1 MSAALQ
7 IQSLSLRLGEAGR
20 VLLDDVSIEVAAGET
35 VGVVG
40 ESGSGKSLTALSVL
54 QLLPGTEMQIAPNSR
69 IRLQAQELLGASQAS
84 LEALRGS
91 RVAMVFQ
98 EPMTALN
105 PVRSIG
111 GQMSEVIA
119 RHCRLEGTAVRER
132 ALKLLRDV
140 RIVDVERVFDSF
152 PHQLSGGMRQRV
164 LIAMAFSSEP
174 ALLIADEATTALDVT
189 VQAQILELLQTLVRE
204 RRVACLMI
212 SHDLAV
218 IRQNCDRVY
227 VMYRGKVVES
237 GTSREVIEQPRH
249 PYTQSLLAA
258 LPARRPARTPSASVG
273 PCILELAD
281 LTVRHGRHQGLLSR
295 AATQVTAVEGVS
307 LELQAG
313 ETLALVGES
322 GCGKSSL
329 LAAIAGLVAFEGR
342 LRFAG
347 REGRPRSGEVQMVF
361 QDPQGSL
368 NPHWPAWRIV
378 SEPATVDARL
388 GRRARRDLAAALFT
402 RVGLEPS
409 AIDRLPREFS
419 GGQRQRIA
427 IARALSVGPRLVLLD
442 EPTSAL
448 DVSIQ
453 AQIIDLLLE
462 LQHRDGLAYLFVS
475 HDFAVV
481 RQIADRIAVMRQGRI
496 VECGPA
502 LEILDH
508 PQHPYTRELLA
519 AVPRIEPSNPAID

>member
-7 IQSLSLRLGEAGR
+7 ILSLTLHLGREGR
-20 VLLDDVSIEVAAGET
+20 ALIDDVSIEIAAGET

-54 QLLPGTEMQIAPNSR
+54 QLLPGAAMHIAPGSS
-69 IRLQAQELLGASQAS
+69 IRLHEQELIGATPAT
-84 LEALRGS
+84 LEGLRGA
-91 RVAMVFQ
+91 RVAIVFQ

-111 GQMSEVIA
+111 SQMSEVIA
-119 RHCRLEGTAVRER
+119 RHCGLLGSAVRER
-132 ALKLLRDV
+132 ALELLRDV
-140 RIVDVERVFDSF
+140 RINDAERIFDAF

-164 LIAMAFSSEP
+164 LIAMAFSSAP

-189 VQAQILELLQTLVRE
+189 VQAQILELLKTLVRE
-204 RRVACLMI
+204 RGIACLMI

-227 VMYRGKVVES
+227 VMHRGKVVES
-237 GTSREVIEQPRH
+237 GSSREVIENPRH
-249 PYTQSLLAA
+249 TYTQSLLAS
-258 LPARRPARTPSASVG
+258 LPARRAAREPAG
-273 PCILELAD
+273 PPGECVLEVTDVA
-281 LTVRHGRHQGLLSR
+281 VRHRRGQRGFGR
-295 AATQVTAVEGVS
+295 APAVVTAVDGVS
-307 LELQAG
+307 LALHAG

-329 LAAIAGLVAFEGR
+329 LAAIAGLVPCEGV
-342 LRFAG
+342 LRFEG
-347 REGRPRSGEVQMVF
+347 REGRPEPGRVQMVF

-368 NPHWPAWRIV
+368 NPQWPAWRIV
-378 SEPATVDARL
+378 SEPATVNARL
-388 GRRARRDLAAALFT
+388 TRRTRRDLAAELFAN
-402 RVGLEPS
+402 VGLDAA

-453 AQIIDLLLE
+453 AQIIDLLVE
-462 LQHRDGLAYLFVS
+462 LQRRERLAYLFVS

-496 VECGPA
+496 VESGPA
-502 LEILDH
+502 LEVLDH
-508 PQHPYTRELLA
+508 PQHPYTRDLLA
-519 AVPRIEPSNPAID
+519 AVPRI

>member
-1 MSAALQ
+1 MSIALQ
-7 IQSLSLRLGEAGR
+7 IRSLTLQIGR
-20 VLLDDVSIEVAAGET
+20 IGRTLINDVSIEIAAGET

-54 QLLPGTEMQIAPNSR
+54 QLLPGAEMHITSGSS
-69 IRLQAQELLGASQAS
+69 IRLQEQELIGATSAT
-84 LEALRGS
+84 LEGLRGA
-91 RVAMVFQ
+91 RVAIVFQ

-111 GQMSEVIA
+111 SQMGEVIA
-119 RHCRLEGTAVRER
+119 RHCGLGGNAVRER
-132 ALKLLRDV
+132 ALELLRDV
-140 RIVDVERVFDSF
+140 RISDAERIFDSF

-164 LIAMAFSSEP
+164 LIAMAFSSAP

-189 VQAQILELLQTLVRE
+189 VQAQILELLKTLARE
-204 RRVACLMI
+204 RGIACLMI

-227 VMYRGKVVES
+227 VMRHGKVVES
-237 GTSREVIEQPRH
+237 GTSREVIENPKH
-249 PYTQSLLAA
+249 AYTQLLLAS
-258 LPARRPARTPSASVG
+258 LPSRRAARAPVG
-273 PCILELAD
+273 QNGECVVEVTNVA
-281 LTVRHGRHQGLLSR
+281 VRHRRGQRIFGV
-295 AATQVTAVEGVS
+295 APAMVTAVDGVS
-307 LELQAG
+307 LALHAG

-329 LAAIAGLVAFEGR
+329 LAAIAGLVPCEGGLRFEGR
-342 LRFAG
+342 V
-347 REGRPRSGEVQMVF
+347 GRPAPGMVQMVF

-368 NPHWPAWRIV
+368 NPQWPAWRIV
-378 SEPATVDARL
+378 SEPAAVKSRL
-388 GRRARRDLAAALFT
+388 QRRARRELAAELFVK
-402 RVGLEPS
+402 VGLDVS

-427 IARALSVGPRLVLLD
+427 IARALSVRPRLVLLD

-453 AQIIDLLLE
+453 AQIIDLLVD
-462 LQHRDGLAYLFVS
+462 LQRRERLAYLFVS

-481 RQIADRIAVMRQGRI
+481 RQIADRIAVMRHGRL
-496 VECGPA
+496 VESGPA
-502 LEILDH
+502 LDVLDH

-519 AVPRIEPSNPAID
+519 AVPRI

>member
-1 MSAALQ
+1 MTAALR
-7 IQSLSLRLGEAGR
+7 IRSLTVHLERGGR
-20 VLLDDVSIEVAAGET
+20 ALVDDVSIEVAAGET

-54 QLLPGTEMQIAPNSR
+54 QLLPAAQMHIEAGSS
-69 IRLQAQELLGASQAS
+69 IRLQSEELVGAATSV
-84 LEALRGS
+84 LEGLRGS
-91 RVAMVFQ
+91 RVAIVFQ

-111 GQMSEVIA
+111 SQMIEVIA
-119 RHCRLEGTAVRER
+119 RHCRLVGGAVRDR
-132 ALKLLRDV
+132 ALALLHDV
-140 RIVDVERVFDSF
+140 RIADAERVFDSF

-189 VQAQILELLQTLVRE
+189 VQAQILDLLRTLVRE
-204 RRVACLMI
+204 RGIACLMI

-227 VMYRGKVVES
+227 VMHHGKVVES
-237 GTSREVIEQPRH
+237 GTSREVIEQPQH
-249 PYTQSLLAA
+249 SYTRSLLAA
-258 LPARRPARTPSASVG
+258 LPARRPARAGSFAEDEIVLEVKDLRVSHRRG
-273 PCILELAD
+273 PRA
-281 LTVRHGRHQGLLSR
+281 QGD
-295 AATQVTAVEGVS
+295 AGVVTAVDGVS
-307 LELQAG
+307 LSLRAG

-329 LAAIAGLVAFEGR
+329 LSAIAGLTPCEGR
-342 LRFAG
+342 LSFAG
-347 REGRPRSGEVQMVF
+347 REGRPEPGTVQMVF

-368 NPHWPAWRIV
+368 NPQWPAWRIV
-378 SEPATVDARL
+378 SEPVTVKISL
-388 GRRARRDLAAALFT
+388 TRRERRELAAELFAK
-402 RVGLEPS
+402 VNLETS

-427 IARALSVGPRLVLLD
+427 IARALSVGPKLVLLD

-453 AQIIDLLLE
+453 AQIVDLLLE
-462 LQHRDGLAYLFVS
+462 LQRREHLAYLFVS

-481 RQIADRIAVMRQGRI
+481 RQIADRIAVMRAGRL
-496 VECGPA
+496 VESGRA
-502 LEILDH
+502 LDVLDH
-508 PQHPYTRELLA
+508 PQHAYTRELLA
-519 AVPRIEPSNPAID
+519 AVPRI